1 MFITANPHADA
12 EAWGDKQ
19 DADEARQESDLA
31 RWQEI
36 IKDGFADFDEVP
48 YLMGTC
54 TAGFKSFDDAASD
67 LVGEQ
72 SIWVE
77 LLTVLKTSEC
87 PKIKA
92 LLASMQAKWRD
103 LWADVLTAEAEPAWP
118 PRTPV
123 LKLVPKSVFAEMG
136 LPEVEFP
143 SLQKGFRVQHL
154 AADDTEGG
162 AA

>member
-31 RWQEI
+31 KWQEI
-36 IKDGFADFDEVP
+36 IKDGFESFGKVP

-54 TAGFKSFDDAASD
+54 TAGFQSFEEAVSD
-67 LVGEQ
+67 LVGEDE
-72 SIWVE
+72 IFDKLV
-77 LLTVLKTSEC
+77 TVLKTSEC

-92 LLASMQAKWRD
+92 LLASMQAKWNE

-118 PRTPV
+118 PV

-136 LPEVEFP
+136 LPEVAFP